1 VARFLDVRRT
11 AALDMAL
18 HGSRLIVA
26 EFAIGTAV
34 CAGLGVLAIASGI
47 RSLAHGISFALV
59 LGLLLI
65 GAALNYLPLLIHSID
80 ISRKDSSKEEA
91 KEELARPELIRR
103 YSARQFVLLV
113 PFAVAVMAVLQS
125 RRLG

>member
-1 VARFLDVRRT
+1 MIGRGEEERARRLHALCSLFISRRCASSEDGRGNIADKYVAK
-11 AALDMAL
+11 
-18 HGSRLIVA
+18 I
-26 EFAIGTAV
+26 
-34 CAGLGVLAIASGI
+34 C
-47 RSLAHGISFALV
+47 
-59 LGLLLI
+59 
-65 GAALNYLPLLIHSID
+65 YLPLLIHSID

-91 KEELARPELIRR
+91 KEELARPELVRR

>member
-1 VARFLDVRRT
+1 MGNSSATTRVET
-11 AALDMAL
+11 KK
-18 HGSRLIVA
+18 
-26 EFAIGTAV
+26 E
-34 CAGLGVLAIASGI
+34 
-47 RSLAHGISFALV
+47 

-113 PFAVAVMAVLQS
+113 PFAIAVMAVLQS
-125 RRLG
+125 RRLA

>member
-1 VARFLDVRRT
+1 
-11 AALDMAL
+11 M
-18 HGSRLIVA
+18 RL
-26 EFAIGTAV
+26 EDGHD
-34 CAGLGVLAIASGI
+34 CDRERHEQHELGRCRSGI

-91 KEELARPELIRR
+91 KEELARPELVRR
-103 YSARQFVLLV
+103 YTARQFVLLV

>member
-18 HGSRLIVA
+18 HGSKLIVA
-26 EFAIGTAV
+26 EFAIGTTL
-34 CAGLGVLAIASGI
+34 CAGLGALALAFGI
-47 RSLAHGISFALV
+47 RSLSNGISFAV
-59 LGLLLI
+59 VGVTLI
-65 GAALNYLPLLIHSID
+65 GVALNYVPLLIYSID
-80 ISRKDSSKEEA
+80 IARRGSARNEA

-113 PFAVAVMAVLQS
+113 PFAIAVMAVLQS
-125 RRLG
+125 RRLA